1 MALNSIQNTNYTFRL
16 LYVLAIF
23 MIIDG
28 HIGSYDYLSFN
39 GLFPYQNY
47 HIALFVF
54 VAGYFINLS
63 RSYSDF
69 IIHKLKRLI
78 LPLYLWNL
86 VYGGLAY
93 YLNTYHGFSLG
104 GRFTLYNLLF
114 APIVDGHQFIYN
126 MASWFL
132 VPLFLVQLISFIILK
147 PFHTPEKV
155 FSPLILCGY
164 LIISLLLGFAA
175 LQAAPVNEGQRTLFL
190 TCLRTFYFL
199 VFYAFGVIYHFLLE
213 KHDTLNTPLYLTLIL
228 IATICLRIIFP
239 DCNIIPSWLDFI
251 SAPVW
256 SIYAIGVL
264 ATLFWLRI
272 AKIFTPVIKES
283 PALNYISTHTF
294 DIMMHHFIGFMLIK
308 AALSPLGSF
317 NPAEF
322 KQSIW
327 YYHFPFGESLT
338 TPLYIIIT
346 LVIALFIGFT
356 SRQFCN
362 ILNKILKWFFRL
374 FNHSKKEGFA

>member
-1 MALNSIQNTNYTFRL
+1 MTLNLKQNTNYTFRL

-39 GLFPYQNY
+39 GIFPYQNY

-54 VAGYFINLS
+54 ASGYFINFN
-63 RSYSDF
+63 RSYWDF
-69 IIHKLKRLI
+69 IVHKFNKLI
-78 LPLYLWNL
+78 LPLYLWNF
-86 VYGGLAY
+86 VYGGLCY
-93 YLNTYHGFSLG
+93 YLNNYHGFSLG
-104 GRFTLYNLLF
+104 DGFTLYNFLF

-147 PFHTPEKV
+147 PFYTAKNA
-155 FSPLILCGY
+155 FSPFILYSY
-164 LIISLLLGFAA
+164 LIIALLLGSAA
-175 LQAAPVNEGQRTLFL
+175 LYAASANEGQRTLVL
-190 TCLRTFYFL
+190 TSLRTLYFL
-199 VFYAFGVIYHFLLE
+199 LFYAFGVIYHFILE
-213 KHDTLNTPLYLTLIL
+213 KYDTLNTPLYLTVV
-228 IATICLRIIFP
+228 IAVTICLRIIFP
-239 DCNIIPSWLDFI
+239 DCDIVPSWLDYVA
-251 SAPVW
+251 APVW
-256 SIYAIGVL
+256 DIYAIGIL
-264 ATLFWLRI
+264 AILFWLRI
-272 AKIFTPVIKES
+272 AKIFTPIIKES

-294 DIMMHHFIGFMLIK
+294 DIMMHHFIGFMLVK

-327 YYHFPFGESLT
+327 YYNFPFGEALT

-356 SRQFCN
+356 NRQICI
-362 ILNKILKWFFRL
+362 ILGKALQRLYSL
-374 FNHSKKEGFA
+374 FNHLLKRRLT